1 MRKLYT
7 KLLSFI
13 PDVYVRKERGAT
25 MVEYAILVAL
35 ISIAAITV
43 IIVVGEQVNNA
54 FNAVADAINQ

>member
-1 MRKLYT
+1 MRKLYN
-7 KLLSFI
+7 KLLSYI
-13 PDVYVRKERGAT
+13 PGFYVRKERGAT